1 MTLEESKRLLAKT
14 AESAKTGKPHQGG
27 GIKTALKKIAP
38 PKP

>member
-1 MTLEESKRLLAKT
+1 MTPEQLKKALALT